1 MTMALKNSIHCTCRQ
16 PLNQQRNLIDLG
28 TFSLLESLLLPYTI
42 GIISCTVIPSMTE
55 QNNHIRSLLLQP
67 SATLDY
73 NRNISLEL
81 ISWKQVLVECTSSLR
96 GLSCCYSNNSDFYAR
111 FSSKYRFTFL
121 QGKEILFSLF

>member
-1 MTMALKNSIHCTCRQ
+1 MALKNSIHCTCRQ

-42 GIISCTVIPSMTE
+42 GIISCTVISSMTE

-67 SATLDY
+67 CTTLNN

-121 QGKEILFSLF
+121 QGEEILFSLF